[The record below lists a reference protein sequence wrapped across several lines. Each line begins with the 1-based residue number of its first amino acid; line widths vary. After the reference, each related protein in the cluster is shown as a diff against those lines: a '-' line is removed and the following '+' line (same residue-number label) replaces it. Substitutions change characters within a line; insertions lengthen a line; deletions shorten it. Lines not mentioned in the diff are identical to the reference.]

1 MVAQEAQD
9 AKSAADSTTT
19 PACPVSR
26 CKAKTPHLDD
36 STVKA
41 FMRQSPAEV
50 IDWTKRCIVELIQS
64 VIDDVNKGRIFAYLT
79 RWRDPEELYTRVL
92 YALFVAPAD
101 HLPHIFSGDMP
112 NGFAAMW
119 KKVNEVI
126 FEGNGML
133 FKEQVGLNGE
143 VFTPM
148 DTLNQNAHNSFS
160 TMLTTISVVRSKPEE
175 WQPRIKK
182 HVEHWQK
189 YVEYLNH
196 IEQLFRAGRKKEDV
210 LQAIINMHRSIKRW
224 EEVAR
229 EQARNPVP
237 PVKLL
242 KAAFLSKGGRWRY
255 LVVDQPP
262 GEEVRFRVHVDEQR
276 YASTENL
283 IVMRTGAESEMLA
296 ALDSDLLAALK
307 EGWQLEGSH

>member
-9 AKSAADSTTT
+9 AKSAADSITT

-26 CKAKTPHLDD
+26 CKAKTPHVDD

-64 VIDDVNKGRIFAYLT
+64 VIDDVNKDRIFAYLT

-101 HLPHIFSGDMP
+101 HLPHIFSGEMP

-119 KKVNEVI
+119 KQVNEIV
-126 FEGNGML
+126 FEGNGTL

-148 DTLNQNAHNSFS
+148 DTLNQGAHNSFS
-160 TMLTTISVVRSKPEE
+160 TMLTTISVVRGKPEE

-229 EQARNPVP
+229 EQRRIQS
-237 PVKLL
+237 LQ
-242 KAAFLSKGGRWRY
+242 S
-255 LVVDQPP
+255 
-262 GEEVRFRVHVDEQR
+262 
-276 YASTENL
+276 SC
-283 IVMRTGAESEMLA
+283 
-296 ALDSDLLAALK
+296 
-307 EGWQLEGSH
+307 